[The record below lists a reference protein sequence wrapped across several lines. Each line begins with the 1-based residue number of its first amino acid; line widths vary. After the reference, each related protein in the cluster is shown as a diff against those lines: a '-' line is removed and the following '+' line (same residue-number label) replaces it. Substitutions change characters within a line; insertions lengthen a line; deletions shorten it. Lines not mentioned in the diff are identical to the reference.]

1 MSEGGKQAVRANEE
15 VVPASDVRK
24 LEDRVREFDRL
35 LGRKTMEVELLKEAL
50 DLARAKTDLAVAI
63 VGSGRFRP
71 TLIGPP
77 ALIDMQTTE
86 PQHP

>member
-1 MSEGGKQAVRANEE
+1 
-15 VVPASDVRK
+15 
-24 LEDRVREFDRL
+24 
-35 LGRKTMEVELLKEAL
+35 MEVELLKEAL